1 MRKIRILI
9 VDDTPLARQRIRRYA
24 DKEEDVEIVGECDSG
39 ESALGAIQ
47 SLKPDLIFLDVQ
59 MPGINA
65 FELLDELDIDAPPK
79 IIFVTAYREYAVPA
93 FDAHAVDYL
102 LKPVGYDRF
111 HTALERARETI
122 ATKTGEG
129 GTSARETTITDLER
143 ISVKS
148 VGKTEFVDVDSIDWI
163 ESAGNYL
170 CLHVGKETHIVR
182 MSMAQLE
189 KDLSA
194 KKFARIHRSTVVRID
209 RVKEIQ
215 PLFSGDRVVILHD
228 GTQLT
233 MTRSYGRK
241 LKHLFG

>member
-1 MRKIRILI
+1 
-9 VDDTPLARQRIRRYA
+9 
-24 DKEEDVEIVGECDSG
+24 
-39 ESALGAIQ
+39 
-47 SLKPDLIFLDVQ
+47 
-59 MPGINA
+59 
-65 FELLDELDIDAPPK
+65 
-79 IIFVTAYREYAVPA
+79 VPA

-122 ATKTGEG
+122 ATKTGVGETSAG
-129 GTSARETTITDLER
+129 GTTINGLER
-143 ISVKS
+143 IPVKS
-148 VGKTEFVDVDSIDWI
+148 VGKTEFVEVDSIDWV

-194 KKFARIHRSTVVRID
+194 KKFARIHRSTIVRID
-209 RVKEIQ
+209 RVRETQ
-215 PLFSGDRVVILHD
+215 PLFSGDRAIILRD

-241 LKHLFG
+241 LGHLFG